1 MSQCC
6 DGILYDWSPH
16 WLQMFI
22 VSYLV
27 GSTLC
32 CMHTQSQWKLV
43 GGTQGFH
50 MRVVFFH
57 NRSQYREKGTL
68 QCTEKHI
75 KRAAMLCQENTI
87 HYCSWAFAVGG
98 VLYLLR
104 QMTTHTPYGRY
115 VDTKSSGIMV
125 PAQAG
130 WFIQELPS
138 FLVPVLLFL
147 TTESLPGI
155 GRHLLLWTF
164 CLHYFQR

>member
-1 MSQCC
+1 MSQWC
-6 DGILYDWSPH
+6 DGILYDWSH
-16 WLQMFI
+16 SLTSDVIF
-22 VSYLV
+22 SYLV
-27 GSTLC
+27 GWTLC
-32 CMHTQSQWKLV
+32 FMHIQSQWNWWEELK
-43 GGTQGFH
+43 GFTWGWCL
-50 MRVVFFH
+50 FH
-57 NRSQYREKGTL
+57 NRGKYREKGTL
-68 QCTEKHI
+68 QCIEKHI

-104 QMTTHTPYGRY
+104 QMTTYTPYGRY
-115 VDTKSSGIMV
+115 VDTKSSGMMV
-125 PAQAG
+125 PAKAG

-164 CLHYFQR
+164 CMHYFQR